1 MNIQTE
7 LLENSIAR
15 MTVQITP
22 QLLEDA
28 QKRAAV
34 ELSKKIR
41 IPGFRPG
48 KAPYNLVAK
57 TLGGAA
63 ILEEAVDMLI
73 NEVYPKA
80 LMQTDLEPYD
90 AGTVEGFDVET
101 LTFKFLLPVQ
111 PTVDL
116 GDYLNL
122 NVEED
127 EREPITDEKLDD
139 MLQQLRQERAKS
151 EPVEGEIAEGMT
163 VTVTIHSEFADG
175 EERPEAQDARADDPQ
190 ELQEEQEEA
199 TPSFYKGDSFIHQ
212 HGYKVTLNG
221 KDDSILLGFAEK
233 LAGYKVGDTV
243 TFEMVLPEGD
253 RFKGVAGRTV
263 KFDVEI
269 EEVNQE
275 TLPELNDDFAAELTK
290 NEARPL
296 TLEELRARILRN
308 MSERAEMDAM
318 NAYAER
324 VLTAIAEQG
333 KLSYPEKMLDER
345 AQEAYRNYAQRMRA
359 NGISMDI
366 YFQITGM
373 TRENLLEQMRDDA
386 RRPLEHSLIVSE
398 MVERHDLR
406 LEMSEVDAEIEVMLS
421 DVVDDDERE
430 RIRQEL
436 TSSRGRQDVANQVF
450 NRKVL
455 TFLRRLGKGEVTA
468 PEPKQEDATTSDVSS
483 DEG

>member
-15 MTVQITP
+15 MTVQIPP

-34 ELSKKIR
+34 ELSKKVR

-48 KAPYNLVAK
+48 KAPYNIVVK
-57 TLGGAA
+57 MLGGAA
-63 ILEEAVDMLI
+63 ILEEAVDMLV

-80 LMQTDLEPYD
+80 LRQTDLEPYD
-90 AGTVEGFDVET
+90 SGTVEAFDVET

-116 GDYLNL
+116 GDYLNIR
-122 NVEED
+122 VEGGD
-127 EREPITDEKLDD
+127 AEPITDEKLDEL
-139 MLQQLRQERAKS
+139 LQQLRREHAKS

-163 VTVTIHSEFADG
+163 VTVTIYGEFADG
-175 EERPEAQDARADDPQ
+175 EERPEG
-190 ELQEEQEEA
+190 EEA
-199 TPSFYKGDSFIHQ
+199 EGQEGEQAVPPVYKGDGFIHENG
-212 HGYKVTLNG
+212 HKVTLNG
-221 KDDSILLGFAEK
+221 KDDSVLPGFAEK
-233 LAGYKVGDTV
+233 LAGHKAGDTV
-243 TFEMVLPEGD
+243 TFEMVLPQED
-253 RFKGVAGRTV
+253 RFEGVVGRTV

-269 EEVNQE
+269 ESVSQD

-290 NEARPL
+290 DEANPL
-296 TLEELRARILRN
+296 TLEQLRARIHRN
-308 MSERAEMDAM
+308 MTERAEMDALD
-318 NAYAER
+318 AYAEK
-324 VLTAIAEQG
+324 VLNAIAEQG

-345 AQEAYRNYAQRMRA
+345 AEEMYKSYAQRMKA
-359 NGISMDI
+359 GGISMDI

-373 TRENLLEQMRDDA
+373 TREGMLAQMREDA
-386 RRPLEHSLIVSE
+386 RSPFEHSLIVSE
-398 MVERHDLR
+398 LVERHNLH
-406 LEMSEVDAEIEVMLS
+406 LEPSEIDAEIEVMLS
-421 DVVDDDERE
+421 DVDDEGE
-430 RIRQEL
+430 RQRVYAEL
-436 TSSRGRQDVANQVF
+436 TSAKGRRDVANQVF

-468 PEPKQEDATTSDVSS
+468 PEPKQESTPSDTGS